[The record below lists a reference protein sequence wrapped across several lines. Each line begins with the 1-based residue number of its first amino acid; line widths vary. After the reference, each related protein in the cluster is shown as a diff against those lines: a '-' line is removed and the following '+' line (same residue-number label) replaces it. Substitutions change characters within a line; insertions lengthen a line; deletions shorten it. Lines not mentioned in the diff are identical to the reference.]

1 MCRICRAR
9 LTDTHPYLETIGI
22 HDILE
27 PVAAQRGIV
36 LESAFIHI
44 QKLHASYTGILL
56 TYLVYERNSELL
68 LGNSLEYTVF
78 VVLVIGLLR
87 HTKQRAETLHLIM
100 LRVCCMQVLYCLV
113 PAFFLLRC

>member
-22 HDILE
+22 HVILE

-100 LRVCCMQVLYCLV
+100 LRVCCIQVLYCLV